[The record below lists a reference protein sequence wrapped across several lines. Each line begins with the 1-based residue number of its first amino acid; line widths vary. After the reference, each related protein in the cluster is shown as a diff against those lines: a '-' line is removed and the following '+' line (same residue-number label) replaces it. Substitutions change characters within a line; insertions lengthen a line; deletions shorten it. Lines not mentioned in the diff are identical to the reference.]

1 MEEKIFKK
9 AKETRDLLDAY
20 DWIVRG
26 KKTASETINH
36 SYVEVTLRKN
46 LTDHTIVIPSEISAE
61 FIDMLKGFLD
71 NKEKE
76 IADKL
81 KKLDE

>member
-9 AKETRDLLDAY
+9 AKETRDLLYAY

-26 KKTASETINH
+26 KKTAYETINP